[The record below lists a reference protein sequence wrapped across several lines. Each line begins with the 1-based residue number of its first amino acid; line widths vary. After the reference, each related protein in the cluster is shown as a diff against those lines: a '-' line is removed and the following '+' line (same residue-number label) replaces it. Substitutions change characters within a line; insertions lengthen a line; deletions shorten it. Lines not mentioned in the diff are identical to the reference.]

1 MKSRDH
7 ALVAGERRDAAPG
20 GDVPDPG
27 RVVAGDARE
36 AAVGEVRERVH
47 PERVGTCPY
56 RETPEGRAM
65 RMFEVWAKEL
75 QYLLGRQERC

>member
-1 MKSRDH
+1 MAR
-7 ALVAGERRDAAPG
+7 ERRDAAPG

-47 PERVGTCPY
+47 PERVADQRRDAPSPITFFY
-56 RETPEGRAM
+56 MLVT
-65 RMFEVWAKEL
+65 L
-75 QYLLGRQERC
+75 